1 MSSPDVLAPVGEL
14 LADLWRFD
22 PKQPLLFTGGQ
33 FLFCFSVFVPCL
45 LLLRRAGRAR
55 LALIALFSCFFFYKC
70 SGVLLGALLLTASA
84 DFLIAQ
90 RIAKSSSRRAR
101 LRWLWLSIALS
112 GGTLVYFKYTNLLL
126 SGLSGLVS
134 GHFEPLELVAPAGIS
149 FYTFETIS
157 YVVDVHRGRLQPTR
171 RFLEYLAYL
180 AYFPH
185 LMAGP
190 IIRAEQLL
198 PALRAAP
205 ELSQERLGS
214 GLFLILSGL
223 FKKAVV
229 ADYLARFSDSVFS
242 GGAGLSGFELL
253 LGVYGYAFQ
262 IYCDFAGYSEMALGL
277 GRLTG
282 VELPVN
288 FQAPYAARSITEFW
302 RRWHITLSTWLRD
315 YIYIPLGG
323 SRRGPLRTALN
334 LMATM
339 LFGGLWHGASL
350 SFVLWGLLHGAALCV
365 EKALARP
372 LERWRS
378 VSAGRVLCC
387 IATFHLVLLL
397 WIPFRAG
404 SLSLCADLLSRIAT
418 DFQPEGVLSVL
429 RARKALLLV
438 LILGALLAVT
448 HHETLE
454 RLARGFARTPVP
466 LRAAVALATI
476 QLALQLRDAET
487 PPFIYFQF

>member
-1 MSSPDVLAPVGEL
+1 MSPAEVSVALREL
-14 LADLWRFD
+14 LAQLVRFD
-22 PKQPLLFTGGQ
+22 AKQPLLFTGGQ
-33 FLFCFSVFVPCL
+33 FLFWFSVFYPCL
-45 LLLRRAGRAR
+45 LLLRRTGTAR
-55 LALIALFSCFFFYKC
+55 LGLIALFSCFFFYKC

-90 RIAKSSSRRAR
+90 RIAESTSPRGRRA
-101 LRWLWLSIALS
+101 WLWLSIALS
-112 GGTLVYFKYTNLLL
+112 GGTLVYFKYANLLL
-126 SGLSGLVS
+126 GGVSGLLA
-134 GHFEPLELVAPAGIS
+134 GHFEPLDLVAPAGIS
-149 FYTFETIS
+149 FYTFETVS
-157 YVVDVHRGRLQPTR
+157 YVVDVYRGRLQPTR

-198 PALRAAP
+198 PALRATP
-205 ELSQERLGS
+205 ELSRERLGS

-229 ADYLARFSDSVFS
+229 ADYLARFSDTVFS
-242 GGAGLSGFELL
+242 GGTGLSGFELL

-288 FQAPYAARSITEFW
+288 FRAPYAATSITEFW

-323 SRRGPLRTALN
+323 NRRGPLRTTLN
-334 LMATM
+334 LIVTM

-372 LERWRS
+372 LERWRALP
-378 VSAGRVLCC
+378 AGRVLCC
-387 IATFHLVLLL
+387 IVTFHLVLLL

-404 SLSLCADLLSRIAT
+404 SLSLSSDLISRIAT
-418 DFQPEGVLSVL
+418 DFQPEGVLEVL
-429 RARKALLLV
+429 RARRPLLLALAV
-438 LILGALLAVT
+438 GALLAVT
-448 HHETLE
+448 RHETLE
-454 RLARGFARTPVP
+454 RLARGFARAPIP
-466 LRAAVALATI
+466 LRAAAALATI
-476 QLALQLRDAET
+476 QLAIQLRNAET

>member
-1 MSSPDVLAPVGEL
+1 MTDL
-14 LADLWRFD
+14 LVDLLRFD
-22 PKQPLLFTGGQ
+22 PEQPLLFTGGQ
-33 FLFCFSVFVPCL
+33 FLFCFSLFFPCL
-45 LLLRRAGRAR
+45 LLLRHAGRMR
-55 LALIALFSCFFFYKC
+55 LALLALFSCFFFYKC
-70 SGVLLGALLLTASA
+70 SGALLGALLFTAGA

-90 RIAKSSSRRAR
+90 RIAKSSSRRTR
-101 LRWLWLSIALS
+101 LGWLWLSIALS
-112 GGTLVYFKYTNLLL
+112 GGTLVYFKYANLLL
-126 SGLSGLVS
+126 GGLSRLVG
-134 GHFEPLELVAPAGIS
+134 GHFEPLELIAPAGIS
-149 FYTFETIS
+149 FYTFESIS

-190 IIRAEQLL
+190 IIRAEHLL
-198 PALRAAP
+198 TSLRAAP
-205 ELSQERLGS
+205 QLNGERLGS

-242 GGAGLSGFELL
+242 GGTGLSGFELL
-253 LGVYGYAFQ
+253 LGVYAYAFQ

-288 FQAPYAARSITEFW
+288 FRAPYAASSITECW

-323 SRRGPLRTALN
+323 NRRGRLRTALN
-334 LMATM
+334 LTATM

-350 SFVLWGLLHGAALCV
+350 SFVLWGLAHGAALCV

-372 LERWRS
+372 LERWRA
-378 VSAGRVLCC
+378 VPAGRVLCC

-404 SLSLCADLLSRIAT
+404 SLEVCTDLLSRIAT
-418 DFQPEGVLSVL
+418 DFQLQGVLSVL

-438 LILGALLAVT
+438 LALGALLAVT
-448 HHETLE
+448 RHETLE
-454 RLARGFARTPVP
+454 RLAQGFARIPVP
-466 LRAAVALATI
+466 LRAAVALTTI
-476 QLALQLRDAET
+476 QLTLQLRNAET